1 MYDYYSSVAASSLWS
16 LLLEASYSIT
26 ENGAALARH
35 IARGSEIIKSATEE
49 DEDGVAIQRPSGP
62 ATHLL
67 RTTTRRVRLLV
78 VVVGFD
84 SMEPTPI
91 V

>member
-35 IARGSEIIKSATEE
+35 IARGSEIIESATEE
-49 DEDGVAIQRPSGP
+49 EEDGVATQRSVLASISFVEQGNKRC
-62 ATHLL
+62 TII
-67 RTTTRRVRLLV
+67 TRRLRLLLY
-78 VVVGFD
+78 GAYY
-84 SMEPTPI
+84 
-91 V
+91 